1 MAMFRRKKKN
11 TRPTP
16 RHPIEL
22 GRKSFRLFVKERTF
36 LGLDEETIGYF
47 TSNELADAYRV
58 WDEEHT
64 NNKLTTYHIEEIT
77 TFDSL
82 SDAKEYYEYFHPD
95 TTRFQ

>member
-1 MAMFRRKKKN
+1 MVMFRRKPKN

-22 GRKSFRLFVKERTF
+22 GRKSYRLFTKGRTF
-36 LGLDEETIGYF
+36 YGLDERTIGYF
-47 TSNELADAYRV
+47 TSNELADVYRA
-58 WDEEHT
+58 WDQEHR
-64 NNKLTTYHIEEIT
+64 NDKLITYHIEEIT

-82 SDAKEYYEYFHPD
+82 AEAKEYYEYFHPD